1 MILITAAPLLLYSLA
16 ALNAAPQDLSVSPPT
31 PFDTAQFAEPESVLW
46 PGAFWLWNA
55 SLEPQVLRSQLG
67 DMVAH
72 GFRSVCMLPMPHA
85 FRPDSTNNSLDPD
98 YLTPEYFER
107 VRLAVDEAERLG
119 MHWWLY
125 DEGGWPSGQALGKV
139 TEGHPEFG
147 QHRLTRER
155 IETKEAYTVPQDAL
169 ILIVEG
175 TPRKPIPPGS
185 VWSPLPGEEAFLYR
199 ISTGGYVD
207 VLNPAVT
214 DRFIELTHEG
224 YKRAIDDHFGK
235 TVRFTFTD
243 EPGAPNLDP
252 PKSIT
257 WTPGFDAAYTQ
268 QFGKSIF
275 DILPSLFVVPGP
287 DISLVD
293 AQARL
298 DFYDLWTGRF
308 RDMYFGRIQTW
319 CHENHLGSGGHL
331 NGEDETINVIRY
343 GFGQALRQLR
353 AMDVPGVDVIWRQL
367 FPGKP
372 NQHFFPK
379 YASSAAH
386 QNGTRYALSES
397 FCVYGNGLTPQ
408 QMKWLVDYQYLRGIN
423 LLVVGCYPLSTRG
436 HHMTGERPHF
446 GPVDPL
452 WDHLR
457 GFNAYVA
464 RLGYVLSSGT
474 PKISTALYY
483 PARDMWALSGS
494 AEDVVRTHDQLA
506 QALFEHQCDFDL
518 IDDDLLTDPATHIE
532 NGALVAGAMRYDT
545 VLCGEARWMHPAALA
560 MLKQFAASGGKV
572 LCVGHAAGTNGTLEK
587 DVAAFCEKGTLDQL
601 VLRVTPTVLLEPVSR
616 DIRATARSLANGE
629 ILALFNEGE
638 NPFEGK
644 TRIKAAHVYQL
655 EPQSGVIRLMA
666 KNTEILDVRLTPG
679 ESIVLLLTDESHPA
693 EPALSRDGDEM
704 KLDALITVKA
714 TRHFFA
720 GEHDFET
727 TTPDTPPVSFS
738 EGTAWKTWLGED
750 YSGEVEYR
758 ATIELPDSWA
768 GKPLELE
775 TGPIEY
781 ATTIFVDGTAV
792 GHLVWP
798 PWKITLPPCTHGK
811 HEIIIRVANT
821 LANEL
826 TSERVIKLW
835 AEKQGP
841 GWPSPYHKR
850 ALEFERESRG
860 GGLQGP
866 IVLYKKTQQE

>member
-1 MILITAAPLLLYSLA
+1 MILVTATPLLLCTLA
-16 ALNAAPQDLSVSPPT
+16 ALDAAPQDLSVSPPT
-31 PFDTAQFAEPESVLW
+31 AFDAAQFAAPEAVLW
-46 PGAFWLWNA
+46 PGPFWLWNA
-55 SLEPQVLRSQLG
+55 PLDPQVLRDQLS
-67 DMVAH
+67 DMAGH

-107 VRLAVDEAERLG
+107 VRLAVDEAARLG

-125 DEGGWPSGQALGKV
+125 DEGGWPSGQAVGKV
-139 TEGHPEFG
+139 TEGRPEFG
-147 QHRLTRER
+147 QQRVVRER
-155 IETKEAYTVPQDAL
+155 IDTKEAYTVPQDAL

-175 TPRKPIPPGS
+175 TPHKVILPGS
-185 VWSPLPGEEAFLYR
+185 VWSPQPGEEAYLYR

-207 VLNPAVT
+207 VLNPAAT
-214 DRFIELTHEG
+214 NRFIELTHEG
-224 YKRAIDDHFGK
+224 YKRAIGDHFGK

-287 DISLVD
+287 DISLAD
-293 AQARL
+293 AQARAE
-298 DFYDLWTGRF
+298 FYDLWTGRF

-319 CHENHLGSGGHL
+319 CHENKLGSGGHL

-353 AMDVPGVDVIWRQL
+353 AMDVPGIDVIWRQL

-386 QNGTRYALSES
+386 QNGTRYAFTES
-397 FCVYGNGLTPQ
+397 FCVYGNGLTPE
-408 QMKWLVDYQYLRGIN
+408 QMKWLVDYQYIRGIN
-423 LLVVGCYPLSTRG
+423 LLVVGCYPLSTRD
-436 HHMTGERPHF
+436 HHMTGERPSF
-446 GPVDPL
+446 GHVDPL
-452 WDHLR
+452 WDHLP

-483 PARDMWALSGS
+483 PARDMWALGKG
-494 AEDVVRTHDQLA
+494 AEDVVRTHDLLA
-506 QALFEHQCDFDL
+506 KELFAHQCDFDL
-518 IDDDLLTDPATHIE
+518 IDDDLLSDPATHVETGI
-532 NGALVAGAMRYDT
+532 LVAGAMRYDT
-545 VLCGEARWMHPAALA
+545 ILCGETQWMHPAALT

-572 LCVGHAAGTNGTLEK
+572 LCTDHAPGTNGVLDK
-587 DVAAFCEKGTLDQL
+587 DAPAFCETGTPDQIIA
-601 VLRVTPTVLLEPVSR
+601 RVTPTVLLEPATK
-616 DIRATARSLANGE
+616 DIRASARTLANGE

-638 NPFEGK
+638 NAFEGK
-644 TRIKAAHVYQL
+644 AHVKAAHVYQL
-655 EPQSGVIRLMA
+655 EAQTGVIRQLA
-666 KNTEILDVRLTPG
+666 ENADSINLRLTPG
-679 ESIVLLLTDESHPA
+679 ESIVILLTDEPRPA

-714 TRHFFA
+714 TRHFYA

-727 TTPDTPPVSFS
+727 NVPDTPPVAFL

-758 ATIELPDSWA
+758 TTIELPESWA

-781 ATTIFVDGTAV
+781 AATLFVDDAAV
-792 GHLVWP
+792 GAMLWH
-798 PWKITLPPCTHGK
+798 PWQIILPPLTPGK
-811 HEIIIRVANT
+811 HEIVLRVANT

-835 AEKQGP
+835 SEKQGP

-850 ALEFERESRG
+850 TLEFERESRG
-860 GGLQGP
+860 GGLHGP
-866 IVLYKKTQQE
+866 ITLRKMNTK

>member
-1 MILITAAPLLLYSLA
+1 MILITAAPLLLYFLA
-16 ALNAAPQDLSVSPPT
+16 ALNTAPQELAVAPL
-31 PFDTAQFAEPESVLW
+31 TAFEATRFAEPEAVLW
-46 PGAFWLWNA
+46 PGPFWLWNA
-55 SLEPQVLRSQLG
+55 QLEPQTLRAQLN
-67 DMVAH
+67 DMAAH

-98 YLTPEYFER
+98 YLTPEYFDR
-107 VRLAVDEAERLG
+107 VRLAVDEAARLG

-139 TEGHPEFG
+139 TEGHPELL
-147 QHRLTRER
+147 QHRLARER
-155 IETKEAYTVPQDAL
+155 IEAKETYTVPQDAL

-175 TPRKPIPPGS
+175 TPRKAIPPGGA
-185 VWSPLPGEEAFLYR
+185 WTPAPGEEAFLYR
-199 ISTGGYVD
+199 VVNGGYVD
-207 VLNPAVT
+207 LLTPAAT
-214 DRFIELTHEG
+214 DRFIALTHEG
-224 YKRAIDDHFGK
+224 YKRAIGHHFGK

-252 PKSIT
+252 PKTIT

-268 QFGKSIF
+268 QFGKNLF

-287 DISLVD
+287 EISVAD
-293 AQARL
+293 AQARV
-298 DFYDLWTGRF
+298 DFYDLWTARF
-308 RDMYFGRIQTW
+308 RDMYFGRIQAW

-372 NQHFFPK
+372 DQHFFPK

-397 FCVYGNGLTPQ
+397 FCVYGNGLTPE
-408 QMKWLVDYQYLRGIN
+408 QMKWVVDYQYIRGIN
-423 LLVVGCYPLSTRG
+423 LLVVGCFPLSTRD

-452 WDHLR
+452 WDHLP

-464 RLGYVLSSGT
+464 RLGYALSSGT
-474 PKISTALYY
+474 PKIATALYY
-483 PARDMWALSGS
+483 PARDMWALGKG
-494 AEDVVRTHDQLA
+494 AEKAVNTHDQLA
-506 QALFEHQCDFDL
+506 QTLLEHQCDFDL
-518 IDDDLLTDPATHIE
+518 IDDDLLMDPATHVE
-532 NGALVAGAMRYDT
+532 NGTLVAGAMRYDT
-545 VLCGEARWMHPAALA
+545 VLCGETRWMHPAALA
-560 MLKQFAASGGKV
+560 MLKQLAESGGKV
-572 LCVGHAAGTNGTLEK
+572 LSAGHAPGTNGVLER
-587 DVAAFCEKGTLDQL
+587 DDTAFCKTGTPDQIIAQ
-601 VLRVTPTVLLEPVSR
+601 VTPTVVLEPATP
-616 DIRATARSLANGE
+616 DIRVTARTLANGE
-629 ILALFNEGE
+629 VLALFNEGG
-638 NPFEGK
+638 NTFDGK
-644 TRIKAAHVYQL
+644 AHVKAAHVYQL
-655 EPQSGVIRLMA
+655 EPQTGVIRLIA
-666 KNTEILDVRLTPG
+666 ENTETIAVRLTPG
-679 ESIVLLLTDESHPA
+679 ESLVLLLTDTPLSA
-693 EPALSRDGDEM
+693 EP
-704 KLDALITVKA
+704 LITNSDAEMRLDPLLTA
-714 TRHFFA
+714 TAVRRFSV
-720 GEHDFET
+720 GEHDIET
-727 TTPDTPPVSFS
+727 AVPQLPPVAFS
-738 EGTAWKTWLGED
+738 EGTAWKSWLGED

-758 ATIELPDSWA
+758 ATVELPESWA

-781 ATTIFVDGTAV
+781 AATVFVDGKTV
-792 GHLVWP
+792 GTMLWH
-798 PWKITLPPCTHGK
+798 PWKIVLPPLTQGK
-811 HEIIIRVANT
+811 HALVIRVANT

-835 AEKQGP
+835 SEKQGP

-866 IVLYKKTQQE
+866 VMLRTMNKGG